1 MAVVTHPDKPHLTAP
16 CRIIGLLVACLGLLV
31 AAPRLSAQGY
41 FRFQSGDGPTRVG
54 SADGPLAEGNIVSQ
68 ILAGVDGLSLTP
80 VDIPKP
86 NHLGI
91 ITVRN
96 IVEVPF
102 LQTQDTAFV
111 RFAAWDASI
120 WGLNYQEVPSYAVG
134 ISSLT
139 TVFLHQENDDNF
151 LTPRFHGAVI
161 VPQTI
166 PEASTYGLLALG
178 MGIFGIIT
186 RNASRH
192 RGTR

>member
-16 CRIIGLLVACLGLLV
+16 CRIIGLLVVCLGLLV
-31 AAPRLSAQGY
+31 AAPRLSVQGY
-41 FRFQSGDGPTRVG
+41 FRFQGGDGPTRVG

-80 VDIPKP
+80 VDVPKP

-91 ITVRN
+91 ITIRN

-120 WGLNYQEVPSYAVG
+120 WGMSYREVPPYAVG

-139 TVFLHQENDDNF
+139 TVFLHQQNADNF
-151 LTPRFHGAVI
+151 LNPVFHGAVI

-166 PEASTYGLLALG
+166 PEPSTYWLLALG
-178 MGIFGIIT
+178 MGLVGVKT
-186 RNASRH
+186 
-192 RGTR
+192 